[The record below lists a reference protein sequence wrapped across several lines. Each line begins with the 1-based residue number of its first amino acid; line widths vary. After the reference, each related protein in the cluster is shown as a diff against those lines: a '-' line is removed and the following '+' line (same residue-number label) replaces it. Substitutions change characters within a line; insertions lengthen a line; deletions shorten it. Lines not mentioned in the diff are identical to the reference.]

1 MTLHDLKSEFNG
13 MVSQLKEYVDS
24 STGALEVKNHEA
36 WDRIN
41 ERFDQIEALTVAQ
54 KSHDVID
61 IANDEHIST
70 FKTAFSHFV
79 KGNARHEIGS
89 KLEVKNGYH
98 QREVKSD
105 NLVRFDFAASGA
117 LLLPAAISQQI
128 IEDVVEYTPVM
139 NLALVTRTN
148 RSEYKRRV
156 RTSTPGG
163 RWLAE
168 EAQNTKTKPA
178 YGEIKIYPQ
187 KWAAQ
192 YGWSVENEQDTAY
205 DLIAELRMAY
215 REDFLE
221 DFGSAFVNGDGVGK
235 PVGFLGNIS
244 NFNSGGVALTTNQLI
259 AMQAEL
265 KEPYHNNATW
275 LFDRYTRAYIRS
287 LVLSST
293 NGLQYTWEPDFSR
306 RVGTLLLGAPI
317 ALSKPGD
324 LAGRVSGNFSAGQV
338 PIIYGDFRQGYE
350 VAMHTDMY
358 MIDDPY
364 TEASSFVRNLHIMS
378 RVGGNVIKPEA
389 LVQMTITAG

>member
-1 MTLHDLKSEFNG
+1 MTPHDLKSEFHG

-24 STGALEVKNHEA
+24 STGALEVKNQEA
-36 WDRIN
+36 WDRMN

-54 KSHDVID
+54 KSHDVTD
-61 IANDEHIST
+61 IAHDEHIST
-70 FKTAFSHFV
+70 FKTAFSYFV

-235 PVGFLGNIS
+235 PVGILGNIS

-389 LVQMTITAG
+389 LVQMTITVG

>member
-1 MTLHDLKSEFNG
+1 MTQHDLKSEFQG
-13 MVSQLKEYVDS
+13 MVGELKEYVDS
-24 STGALEVKNHEA
+24 STGALEVKNQDA
-36 WDRIN
+36 WNRMN
-41 ERFDQIEALTVAQ
+41 ERFDQIEALTMAQ
-54 KSHDVID
+54 KSRESKDLTG
-61 IANDEHIST
+61 DEHVDT
-70 FKTAFSHFV
+70 FKNAFGHFV
-79 KGNARHEIGS
+79 KGNARHEIGG
-89 KLEVKNGYH
+89 KLEVKSGYH
-98 QREVKSD
+98 NHEVKSD

-117 LLLPAAISQQI
+117 LLMPAAISEEI
-128 IEDVVEYTPVM
+128 IKDVTEYTPVM
-139 NLALVTRTN
+139 SLALVTRTN

-168 EAQNTKTKPA
+168 EASNTKTKPA

-205 DLIAELRMAY
+205 DLIAELRQAY

-221 DFGSAFVNGDGVGK
+221 DFGTAFVSGDGVGK
-235 PVGFLGNIS
+235 PVGLLGNVS
-244 NFNSGGVALTTNQLI
+244 NYNSGGVALTTNQLI
-259 AMQAEL
+259 ALQAEL

-275 LFDRYTRAYIRS
+275 LFDRYTRAYVRS
-287 LVLSST
+287 LVLSAT

-324 LAGRVSGNFSAGQV
+324 LAGRVSGNFTAGQV
-338 PIIYGDFRQGYE
+338 PIVYGDFRQGYE
-350 VAMHTDMY
+350 VAMHTDLY
-358 MIDDPY
+358 VIDDPY

-378 RVGGNVIKPEA
+378 RVGGNVIKSEA